1 MPFFAQP
8 AAGGR
13 KSLRLRQRQ
22 RHSPQTAARIAAYR
36 NLSNRLRSH
45 GRILRRPSP
54 DLDASGSPTG
64 PSPTGPSPT
73 GPTPTSTFALAGT
86 SATTSSNHLELQ
98 VEAASRSSTPGF
110 NFNLVNLI
118 LVK

>member
-13 KSLRLRQRQ
+13 KSLHLRQRQ
-22 RHSPQTAARIAAYR
+22 RHSPQTTARIAAYR

-45 GRILRRPSP
+45 GRILCRPSP
-54 DLDASGSPTG
+54 DLDASGSPEITG

-73 GPTPTSTFALAGT
+73 GPSPISTFALAGT
-86 SATTSSNHLELQ
+86 SATATT
-98 VEAASRSSTPGF
+98 EAASRSSTPG
-110 NFNLVNLI
+110 LSQ
-118 LVK
+118 KCS

>member
-64 PSPTGPSPT
+64 PSPTGP
-73 GPTPTSTFALAGT
+73 TPTSTFALAGT

-98 VEAASRSSTPGF
+98 VEAASRSSTPGLYHKF
-110 NFNLVNLI
+110 S
-118 LVK
+118 

>member
-64 PSPTGPSPT
+64 PSPTGA
-73 GPTPTSTFALAGT
+73 TPTSTFALAGT

>member
-64 PSPTGPSPT
+64 PSPTGP
-73 GPTPTSTFALAGT
+73 TPTSTFALAGT
-86 SATTSSNHLELQ
+86 SATTSSNHFELQ

>member
-13 KSLRLRQRQ
+13 KSLRLRQQQ

-64 PSPTGPSPT
+64 PSPTGA
-73 GPTPTSTFALAGT
+73 TPTSTFALAGT

>member
-64 PSPTGPSPT
+64 PSPTGP
-73 GPTPTSTFALAGT
+73 TPTLTFALAGT

-98 VEAASRSSTPGF
+98 VEAASRSSTPGL

>member
-36 NLSNRLRSH
+36 NLSNQLH

-64 PSPTGPSPT
+64 PSPTGPSPI
-73 GPTPTSTFALAGT
+73 STFALAGT
-86 SATTSSNHLELQ
+86 SATT
-98 VEAASRSSTPGF
+98 EAALRSSTPGLSQKF
-110 NFNLVNLI
+110 S
-118 LVK
+118 

>member
-22 RHSPQTAARIAAYR
+22 RHSTQTAARIAAYR
-36 NLSNRLRSH
+36 NLSNRLCSH
-45 GRILRRPSP
+45 ARILWRPSP

-64 PSPTGPSPT
+64 PSPTL
-73 GPTPTSTFALAGT
+73 TFALAGT
-86 SATTSSNHLELQ
+86 SATTT
-98 VEAASRSSTPGF
+98 AASTSSTSPVCTK
-110 NFNLVNLI
+110 NLVNVI
-118 LVK
+118 QF

>member
-54 DLDASGSPTG
+54 DLDASGSGTGPTG
-64 PSPTGPSPT
+64 PSPI
-73 GPTPTSTFALAGT
+73 STFALAGT
-86 SATTSSNHLELQ
+86 SATASSNHLELQ
-98 VEAASRSSTPGF
+98 RRAASRASTPGLYPKF
-110 NFNLVNLI
+110 S
-118 LVK
+118 

>member
-54 DLDASGSPTG
+54 DLDASA
-64 PSPTGPSPT
+64 SPTGPSPT

-98 VEAASRSSTPGF
+98 VEAASRSSTPGL
-110 NFNLVNLI
+110 NLNLVNLI

>member
-64 PSPTGPSPT
+64 PSPTGP
-73 GPTPTSTFALAGT
+73 TPTSTFALAGT

>member
-54 DLDASGSPTG
+54 DLDASGST
-64 PSPTGPSPT
+64 TGPSPT

>member
-1 MPFFAQP
+1 
-8 AAGGR
+8 
-13 KSLRLRQRQ
+13 
-22 RHSPQTAARIAAYR
+22 
-36 NLSNRLRSH
+36 
-45 GRILRRPSP
+45 
-54 DLDASGSPTG
+54 
-64 PSPTGPSPT
+64 
-73 GPTPTSTFALAGT
+73 LAGT

>member
-64 PSPTGPSPT
+64 PSPTGPSPI
-73 GPTPTSTFALAGT
+73 STFALAGT
-86 SATTSSNHLELQ
+86 SATT
-98 VEAASRSSTPGF
+98 EAASRSSTPGLSQKF
-110 NFNLVNLI
+110 S
-118 LVK
+118 